1 MLLKIWDLQL
11 KNEKTSSEWP
21 TPIELFLTSD
31 FKFSSITAIITSME
45 KQTPIDRLNY
55 SGDLSPVVDRLCEA
69 YGVGKPIGFSLI
81 EVGYEDCNVVV
92 DTPDKKYLAKIF
104 SKVRSPE
111 DISRYGTIMQK
122 VVDAGVNH
130 PALKKTA
137 DGNAIYIDPQSGG
150 LSLVLMDFIK
160 GQTFLSL
167 NRAPSDEELKAILEQ
182 AAKIN
187 SIDYHPPYLFD
198 SWAIP
203 NIKVMYDR
211 VKQLIAPD
219 DLKLVEQAM
228 VRYAEIPVD
237 KLPQCFVHGDFT
249 KANIIKGDDGKI
261 YILDFSV
268 ANWYPRIQEL
278 AVIVANLLHSEK
290 SSDLSLRDKSEIV
303 TREYSELN
311 PLTEEERQHLYP
323 YSLAGAAME
332 FMGSHQE
339 RYINGNDTEETEYW
353 LNLGRQGLRRELLA

>member
-1 MLLKIWDLQL
+1 
-11 KNEKTSSEWP
+11 
-21 TPIELFLTSD
+21 
-31 FKFSSITAIITSME
+31 ME
-45 KQTPIDRLNY
+45 KHTPMDRLNY
-55 SGDLSPVVDRLCEA
+55 SGDLSPVVDRLCMV
-69 YGVGKPIGFSLI
+69 YGVGKPINFSI
-81 EVGYEDCNVVV
+81 VEVGYEDCNVVIN
-92 DTPDKKYLAKIF
+92 TPGQKYLAKIF
-104 SKVRSPE
+104 SNVRSPE

-130 PALKKTA
+130 PALKKTS
-137 DGNAIYIDPQSGG
+137 DGNVVYVDTKSNG
-150 LSLVLMDFIK
+150 LSLVLMSFIEGK
-160 GQTFLSL
+160 TFLDL
-167 NRAPSDEELKAILEQ
+167 NRAPSDEELKAVLEQ

-203 NIKVMYDR
+203 NIKTMYDR
-211 VKQLIAPD
+211 VKQFIEPD

-228 VRYAEIPVD
+228 AKYAEIPVD

-278 AVIVANLLHSEK
+278 AVITANLLHDEK

-303 TREYSELN
+303 GREYSKLKS
-311 PLTEEERQHLYP
+311 LTKDERQYLYP

-339 RYINGNDTEETEYW
+339 RYINGNDTEETQYW
-353 LNLGRQGLRRELLA
+353 LDLGRQGLRRELPQL